1 MKFLKRAALIL
12 GAIALLTFVTRV
24 VLHRSPLVLGVVHVL
39 VPRLIS
45 THELA
50 ENLHSG
56 NTVLV
61 RETIGA
67 LNERN
72 SFSHTEQVLQHL
84 SSADDLLWWNAAYY
98 LGRAGRAESVPY
110 LIKAL
115 CHTVNC
121 CDAEIVGILR
131 QLTGQDFGTDA
142 ARWRDWWFRQHATDL
157 FNFDDHLGPRPR
169 RAELAQ
175 LECTIVDF
183 GIYEVPGARDPRGID
198 DINWAVDERL
208 LLVTT
213 SIPGTTGVC
222 FGFRYVTG
230 GDTAI
235 GSYVPL
241 HVVASSPAAA
251 GRPPTNLP
259 AVVSAYSPTLM
270 GETGLA
276 AFAFDDISEV
286 VTGRWQLSLEY
297 HSETVTGMSFTV
309 VGLP

>member
-1 MKFLKRAALIL
+1 M
-12 GAIALLTFVTRV
+12 
-24 VLHRSPLVLGVVHVL
+24 
-39 VPRLIS
+39 
-45 THELA
+45 E
-50 ENLHSG
+50 
-56 NTVLV
+56 
-61 RETIGA
+61 
-67 LNERN
+67 
-72 SFSHTEQVLQHL
+72 
-84 SSADDLLWWNAAYY
+84 
-98 LGRAGRAESVPY
+98 
-110 LIKAL
+110 
-115 CHTVNC
+115 
-121 CDAEIVGILR
+121 
-131 QLTGQDFGTDA
+131 
-142 ARWRDWWFRQHATDL
+142 
-157 FNFDDHLGPRPR
+157 
-169 RAELAQ
+169 
-175 LECTIVDF
+175 
-183 GIYEVPGARDPRGID
+183 
-198 DINWAVDERL
+198 
-208 LLVTT
+208 TT